1 MRRENHFEGSL
12 GSEGNAKLFQKCVFS
27 CIFEILIATST
38 KKKKKRRRKYEN
50 STSVIVPI
58 LSRKHFYRS
67 FVISFHVSL
76 TSNRIVRL
84 FKLYG
89 YVIPQEVGNNY
100 FFVVGGEER
109 RKKAVRRIT

>member
-1 MRRENHFEGSL
+1 MSQQNINRYFY
-12 GSEGNAKLFQKCVFS
+12 
-27 CIFEILIATST
+27 
-38 KKKKKRRRKYEN
+38 KKKKID
-50 STSVIVPI
+50 STFVIPSI

-67 FVISFHVSL
+67 FVISFYVSL